1 MGIVCNYYILFLSYI
16 GLQDNLIFFKIDLE
30 DNGMMGKYIYV
41 LVEMFLQ
48 NYYVFD
54 IVSMLDC
61 SLFIYYI

>member
-41 LVEMFLQ
+41 LVEMFL
-48 NYYVFD
+48 
-54 IVSMLDC
+54 
-61 SLFIYYI
+61 